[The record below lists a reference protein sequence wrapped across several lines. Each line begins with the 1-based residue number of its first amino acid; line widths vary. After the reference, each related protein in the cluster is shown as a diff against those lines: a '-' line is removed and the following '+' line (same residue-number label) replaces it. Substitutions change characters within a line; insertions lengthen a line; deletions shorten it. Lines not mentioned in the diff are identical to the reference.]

1 MLVAAHDGMPADCP
15 PAVFHRLIAPQAAEA
30 LERLFAQTHI
40 QSAPPVRN
48 HQDHD
53 LARKCLAEELAKLA
67 ARRGVKAEIEDAMED
82 LTGLADEGV
91 TWRLSQAA
99 AASHQANRSKLNDTT
114 DIGEDRAALSA
125 ALQRL
130 IDGAVWE
137 KKRH

>member
-1 MLVAAHDGMPADCP
+1 MLP
-15 PAVFHRLIAPQAAEA
+15 PRVGET
-30 LERLFAQTHI
+30 LERLLAQTHI
-40 QSAPPVRN
+40 QIAPPVRN
-48 HQDHD
+48 HDDHE
-53 LARKCLAEELAKLA
+53 LARMCLAEELAKLE
-67 ARRGVKAEIEDAMED
+67 ARRGIKAEIEDAMED

-99 AASHQANRSKLNDTT
+99 AASHRADRSNLDDTA
-114 DIGEDRAALSA
+114 DMGEDQAALSA